1 MTISKN
7 SVMVTVDEVSYRA
20 DVVCGYTVFGQ
31 DKLRVINIH
40 KFFILQKECCLLC
53 DIILSVSRNVI
64 IPERLYFST
73 LQLTFGIL

>member
-31 DKLRVINIH
+31 DKLKFINIH
-40 KFFILQKECCLLC
+40 TFKSYYRKSVVFCAIL
-53 DIILSVSRNVI
+53 
-64 IPERLYFST
+64 F
-73 LQLTFGIL
+73 